1 MLAVD
6 TNVLVRVLVDDP
18 GAPKQCAAA
27 RQLARDSGAIYVSQ
41 IVQVETVWVLE
52 SAYRFDR
59 EAVTDALSEL
69 ARNDAFVLQRHGVF
83 TEALHEMSIGAADF
97 SDCLI
102 LTEARAENAELATFD
117 KKLGKLSGTKLVLA
131 ITEHGEAHQQ

>member
-27 RQLARDSGAIYVSQ
+27 RQLASESGAIYVSQ
-41 IVQVETVWVLE
+41 VVQVETVWVLE

-59 EAVTDALSEL
+59 EAVINALSEL
-69 ARNDAFVLQRHGVF
+69 VRNDAFVLQRREVF
-83 TEALHEMSIGAADF
+83 AEALREMSIGAVDF

-117 KKLGKLSGTKLVLA
+117 KKLGKLPGTKLV
-131 ITEHGEAHQQ
+131 